1 MLRCLGQMLG
11 FMLLVTL
18 VIWIPCA
25 VYTVISWDYMSKEDT
40 YTELDREFYEKLRP
54 LVVPSFLQVQLQAAA
69 DDSETEKNLTILRDA
84 IDHTDAEVWANISAD
99 LVSID
104 RVQEQF
110 EANAVVAVEYFSDD
124 REFFDVRFDSAIL
137 REALGGQQ
145 GRDAVVQMMD
155 SWDNCSPSQET
166 EINLY
171 LAGDS
176 NTFPFCQPRNPTAQA
191 AMETRVQSYM
201 NVLAD
206 SLPDQFILRNEITKG
221 GNTTL
226 TEVDQTFEEV
236 RKGVLFFDRLTP
248 MAALVPLMLFA
259 LLIMVAV
266 RSAKDF
272 FLWGGLTFAVSGLFV
287 FIPLFAWLSNLVSSP
302 QAIATNPM
310 EQLAGD
316 AIIAFQRSIA
326 QDMLGPLGVFGIGM
340 LVMGVMGIVIAAIIR
355 GPDEAPEQQMFYLT
369 PNPNMAY
376 PQAPMMPPPT
386 QSFGSTPS
394 PRPTPPP
401 IPRPPTP
408 PPAPKPPTD
417 SQESN
422 VVVDFAD
429 DKTITPSDSNP
440 FKDDAN
446 QA

>member
-25 VYTVISWDYMSKEDT
+25 VYTVVSWDYMSKEDT
-40 YTELDREFYEKLRP
+40 YTNLDREFYEKLRP
-54 LVVPSFLQVQLQAAA
+54 LVIPSFLGVQIQGAE
-69 DDSETEKNLTILRDA
+69 DDSETEKNLTVLRDA
-84 IDHTDAEVWANISAD
+84 IDHTDADVWANISAD

-110 EANAVVAVEYFSDD
+110 ESNAVVAVEYFNDD

-137 REALGGQQ
+137 RETLGGQQ
-145 GRDAVVQMMD
+145 GRDAVVRMMD
-155 SWDNCSPSQET
+155 SWDNCSSSQET
-166 EINLY
+166 EISQY
-171 LAGDS
+171 LAGDTE
-176 NTFPFCQPRNPTAQA
+176 TFPFCQPRNPDNQA
-191 AMETRVQSYM
+191 EMQQRLQGYM

-221 GNTTL
+221 GDTTL
-226 TEVDQTFEEV
+226 TEVDQSFEEV

-248 MAALVPLMLFA
+248 LAGLVPIMLFS
-259 LLIMVAV
+259 LLVMVAV
-266 RSAKDF
+266 RSAKDL

-326 QDMLGPLGVFGIGM
+326 QDMLGPLGVLGIGM
-340 LVMGVMGIVIAAIIR
+340 LIIGVMGIVIAAVIR
-355 GPDEAPEQQMFYLT
+355 GPEEPPEQQMFYLT

-376 PQAPMMPPPT
+376 PQAMMPPQT

-401 IPRPPTP
+401 VPRPPTP
-408 PPAPKPPTD
+408 PPVPKPPTD

-422 VVVDFAD
+422 IVVDFAD
-429 DKTITPSDSNP
+429 DKTITPSDST
-440 FKDDAN
+440 FKDDEG
-446 QA
+446 QS